1 MVTVVSK
8 AVGRPCFASCWVIWA
23 EPEQRL
29 TFAAACG
36 LADHPVTLSV
46 SDTLP
51 RRLVRWLTLGL
62 WDLS

>member
-1 MVTVVSK
+1 MVAVVSK

-36 LADHPVTLSV
+36 LADHPATLSV

-51 RRLVRWLTLGL
+51 RRLWLGG
-62 WDLS
+62 